1 MNLIESLI
9 SAGDGSALKQLAG
22 QFGLNGDQTSSALA
36 TIVPALA
43 GGLKEKLA
51 AGGPSAGT
59 LTSLISGGSLSGFLD
74 NPQELTSPAAVDT
87 GNSLL
92 SQIFGGGSLGNL
104 TSMIG
109 EKTGISPDTIAKML
123 PVVMT
128 LVGAFLS
135 KNAAGNK
142 DADLTNMLGALSGD
156 STGIMGAVKGLAAK
170 IFG

>member
-1 MNLIESLI
+1 MNLIENLI
-9 SAGDGSALKQLAG
+9 SAGDGSVLKQLAG
-22 QFGLNGDQTSSALA
+22 QFGLNGDQASSALA

-51 AGGPSAGT
+51 GGGDSANA
-59 LTSLISGGSLSGFLD
+59 LTGLISGGSLTNFLD
-74 NPQELTSPAAVDT
+74 NPAGLGSPAASET
-87 GNSLL
+87 GTNLL

-109 EKTGISPDTIAKML
+109 EKTGIGSDVISKML
-123 PVVMT
+123 PIVMT

-135 KNAAGNK
+135 KNAATNK
-142 DADLTNMLGALSGD
+142 DTDLTGMLGMLSGD
-156 STGIMGAVKGLAAK
+156 SAGLMGAVKGLAAK